1 MSETP
6 QSVLERY
13 IRDGGIIT
21 LPHIRE
27 AIQAVLDLVRVQYEA
42 NEEMTRLLKQAEA
55 ERDALTE
62 KLSLVTEDY
71 IKERNAATTA
81 EAELR
86 RAEKFWASAQA
97 RADVANVALL
107 DAVKVRGQLRAA
119 QAALRDMTFDQWGAP
134 TCWPNQERVMEI
146 LRDTAPRE
154 GEE

>member
-6 QSVLERY
+6 QAILATWLEA
-13 IRDGGIIT
+13 GSPT
-21 LPHIRE
+21 HLPRIRE

-55 ERDALTE
+55 ERDTLTE

-86 RAEKFWASAQA
+86 RAEKLWGAAQA

-107 DAVKVRGQLRAA
+107 DAVKVQGQLRVAR
-119 QAALRDMTFDQWGAP
+119 AALGEW
-134 TCWPNQERVMEI
+134 
-146 LRDTAPRE
+146 RE
-154 GEE
+154 AESSPDCIACCTLDAALAGPQP